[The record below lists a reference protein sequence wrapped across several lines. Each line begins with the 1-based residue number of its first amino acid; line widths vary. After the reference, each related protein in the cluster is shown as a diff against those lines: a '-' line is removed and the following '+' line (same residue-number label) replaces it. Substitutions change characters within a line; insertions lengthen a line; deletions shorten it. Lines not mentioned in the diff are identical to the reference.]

1 MKLSEQ
7 KKRFYDGV
15 LPSRPDT
22 WEVDE
27 IFDRLAELDETTV
40 EAVLLHVGAI
50 WPVSHSLCFSYLT
63 HAAQAMSGELFSVE
77 LLGEW
82 VRRILDLYE
91 SKGLLGARQF
101 MADVDKYFLGPMRG
115 EAGVAFSEIATRMI
129 HYLRGISGRSF
140 HFAEGQLPAT
150 DTKTIFLP
158 GFVDIFPS
166 LENNI
171 FFYKLIISV
180 QWGHIESR
188 IFLDMD
194 EPDNEPQE
202 LLARYPDR
210 QLARDLFSALQFIQV
225 FRRLESELP
234 GLIRQGRE
242 LCVGLIGKI
251 SSEESAKEKCL
262 ALQNLLLLGVRCHK
276 KINIAAAGETKIFET
291 LVANVRNEP
300 VFQILSK
307 LYANFSRLSGTYTL
321 GPAALLLGEFDFAGA
336 GEAIRLR
343 REEEKA
349 KFVAM
354 AAGFLD
360 QQTAGQDEEREG
372 GNVLDSLQE
381 SVLLLGEPR
390 LEKESRGKIAILLDN
405 EGLEVPE
412 ELSTLIRAIV
422 DDLGSIPE
430 AYVQAAAGQAG
441 RGFNRQE
448 VESSEE
454 IIDSFASA
462 NVHSYDEWDFRRA
475 GYRSAWC
482 SLTEKTLHPV
492 RSGFVARTL
501 IKYQPQLQ
509 RLRRQFEM
517 LRTRYRFVRRRRQG
531 DEIDLDAH
539 IEALCDT
546 RAGIAPSDQLFVQ
559 LLRDERDIA
568 AMFLV
573 DMSNSTEGWV
583 GVAVKEALILLAEA
597 LEVVG
602 DRYAIY
608 GFSGMRRSR
617 SELFHIK
624 HLEEPYGVEVQG
636 RIAAI
641 GPKEY
646 TRMGPPIRHLTKKLQ
661 QTQSTVR
668 LLVVISDGKPEDY
681 DDYRGQYAI
690 EDTRK
695 ALLEARG
702 SGVYPFCITIDKS
715 AHDYLTHMFGRGN
728 YIFVDEVFSLPA
740 KMVEMYRLLTS

>member
-1 MKLSEQ
+1 MQLSEQ
-7 KKRFYDGV
+7 KKKFYNEV

-27 IFDRLAELDETTV
+27 IFDQLAELDETTV
-40 EAVLLHVGAI
+40 EAVLSHVGAI

-63 HAAQAMSGELFSVE
+63 QAAQAMSAELFSIE

-82 VRRILDLYE
+82 VRRILGLYE

-115 EAGVAFSEIATRMI
+115 EAGVAFTEIATRMI

-140 HFAEGQLPAT
+140 HFAESRLPAT

-180 QWGHIESR
+180 QWGHVKSR
-188 IFLDMD
+188 IFS
-194 EPDNEPQE
+194 ETSESGNEPQE
-202 LLARYPDR
+202 ILAQYPDR
-210 QLARDLFSALQFIQV
+210 QLAKDLFSALQFIQV

-234 GLIRQGRE
+234 GLIRRGRE

-251 SSEESAKEKCL
+251 SSEESAKGRCF
-262 ALQNLLLLGVRCHK
+262 ALQSLLLLGIRYHK
-276 KINIAAAGETKIFET
+276 KSNAESARDMEALEK
-291 LVANVRNEP
+291 LVENVLNEP
-300 VFQILSK
+300 VLQILPR
-307 LYANFSRLSGTYTL
+307 LYAKFSSLSGAYTL

-336 GEAIRLR
+336 RETIRLR

-354 AAGFLD
+354 FAGFLE
-360 QQTAGQDEEREG
+360 QQTAGQDEAEEG
-372 GNVLDSLQE
+372 GSVPDSLQE
-381 SVLLLGEPR
+381 STLLIGNQQHEQ
-390 LEKESRGKIAILLDN
+390 ESRSKNAMLLEN

-412 ELSTLIRAIV
+412 ELLALINAII
-422 DDLGSIPE
+422 DDLGSLPE
-430 AYVQAAAGQAG
+430 AYVQAASGQAG
-441 RGFNRQE
+441 KGTNRQE
-448 VESSEE
+448 VVSTEE
-454 IIDSFASA
+454 IIESFASV
-462 NVHSYDEWDFRRA
+462 NVHTYDEWDFRRG
-475 GYRSAWC
+475 GYRAAWC

-492 RSGFVARTL
+492 RSGFVPRTL
-501 IKYQPQLQ
+501 IKYHPQLQ

-546 RAGIAPSDQLFVQ
+546 RAGIACSDRLFVQ

-624 HLEEPYGVEVQG
+624 HLDEPYGSEVQG

-661 QTQSTVR
+661 HTQSTVR

-681 DDYRGQYAI
+681 DDYKGQYAI

-702 SGVYPFCITIDKS
+702 CGVYPFCITIDKS

-728 YIFVDEVFSLPA
+728 YIFVNEVFSLPS
-740 KMVEMYRLLTS
+740 KMAEMYRLLTS